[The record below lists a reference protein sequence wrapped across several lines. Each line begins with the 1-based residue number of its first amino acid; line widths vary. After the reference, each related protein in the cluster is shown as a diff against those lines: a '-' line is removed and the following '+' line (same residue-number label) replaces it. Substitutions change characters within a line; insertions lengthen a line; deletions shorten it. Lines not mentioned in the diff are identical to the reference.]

1 MRQSALFAIK
11 NAAICV
17 LLLAMAG
24 AGARAQYAYTGDDW
38 TLDRGSATV
47 DTLNNGLALRQGYN
61 AFTDSANN
69 PLHAVRRWVW
79 PATADIAA
87 QTGSVGGNYSLST
100 DNYNPN
106 DLPANKVVESNGQ
119 QAADAIAVWNGNDF
133 GIPVPANRVPYG
145 GFSYITDPTNA
156 NSFDYGVAVPVLQN
170 IEDGNGNAVSATTLE
185 ALPYVTSDIYS
196 NVQKALVADDNN
208 TAEWSMG
215 TPTLPTLTAN
225 QYVKVEYEVQV
236 WSPGDGTITQVNGNN
251 VVHPDLQHA
260 FVRVSWNNTV
270 VGGALN
276 YGSGAAGAG
285 GINDPDY
292 SRIFMVNL
300 SGGPGWR
307 TVGAYASGN
316 QTAAVQPALF
326 PYLSSTPGNQ
336 LVVSLYRLTPDNP
349 NDTTIYTNPPLV
361 TADAVRF
368 VPVSVQLYTNGVTPV
383 ANTTNMG
390 PISAIGRI
398 LAPVVSSKNVATG
411 LGVDAN
417 DPSANQN
424 IWFAAREETIPTTT
438 TTIVDPTQTN
448 LTANNDPF
456 ASQTAPVFYCLS
468 NVDEAVG
475 AGTTI
480 TNLPSISRVRWRYVA
495 TPDAGTGT
503 CIASPLLANV
513 RCRDGVVRPMVYF
526 VTTNAS
532 GSLGHIYALDPL
544 GNNPFDNFDGKGVVD
559 PGDLSTR
566 TTNAYWVYPS
576 VRWIT
581 NSSGGITTTVNGTN
595 APPNAPAGWDDPN
608 YTVPLNLG
616 GYSRTGY
623 PTATFGADQA
633 IPYYDGDIVTNT
645 AANAATTPYV
655 TRTDTQI
662 TLGGM
667 AWAPILVNDPS
678 NTAGAQELIVG
689 SQAVTSSNTLQGR
702 LWAFDAGGRGDFGTI
717 NVTEVDNNVT
727 PVTTTTA
734 TIPTPGTTQRLW
746 TWPHFG
752 ADAFHRVNG
761 DTAGGYTQTFNI
773 PDETPIGLISGSPTF
788 DPNYPGTEQ
797 PVMFGTSD
805 GRVYAVLPYHDS
817 FQSIN
822 ANNQAVYDNSIREYW
837 TYPGISVS
845 GLGAGISSLAT
856 FVSSKTSARYLVFTS
871 DLPDGSGGRV
881 YEIPEATVTG
891 PLGSQVPATAGLTWV
906 YPPSTNPPAVDP
918 NNPNTTAPLAPG
930 FGPSAPIVVNS
941 TTVNVLSANLIPY
954 DMVYAVQN
962 DGTVDAIEADPAGD
976 GNGTTP
982 LLYSTSPAFTNTTT
996 CTPTATQIIAQ
1007 QGMLNNTPLA
1017 TVANNSF
1024 PAVMFADD
1032 GGAISAIGMN
1042 AIDDGTGTGTT
1053 LLPALWQ
1060 YSDSSTS
1067 RIATASLSNGYI
1079 VEGDEGGQ
1087 LRAYSNG
1094 LGNGTTETVPP
1105 SEALGNSTDA
1115 TIDLRLLDYYAQPD
1129 WKNFM
1134 QPAGT
1139 AGAETPA
1146 VGTTGNYLGARPIGS
1161 TQLPRNGVPADWGDT
1176 LYLAAWGVYHAQ
1188 PEGTQAGTGKIEQGL
1203 TPPRITVTF
1212 RVLQP
1217 GSARSVLITVPAEL
1231 TNAANNGWPA
1241 DTAALGTNFSIAGW
1255 DNTLQAVQLLTG
1267 PTQNVFPWVATY
1279 SLVIKPDAQN
1289 PFTPGLAG
1297 VRVAAQAHIQQT
1309 ILIQQQGQPN
1319 VTEDARR
1326 DSEILRAGQHDYV
1339 GFTQTDGNGNWFA
1352 GTPNN
1357 RALRGRAR
1365 PVFITNPLALTTAGT
1380 NPANTAVGINNVAD
1394 NTGTP
1399 ETMGWAGSVQLAVN
1413 NLQDLFGNGA
1423 SVGYPGTIAYKA
1435 LLAPLDLVPDGSSV
1449 TYQGLNSAG
1458 ARVPALYAMDRS
1470 AYYEVTGN
1478 ALRYQVNVPQFN
1490 WYGGSNAVMN
1500 PLPWETMPGNGVDS
1514 ADYPAIP
1521 STAVKVTDPSGA
1533 NVVVS
1538 NGVLTPP
1545 TQPAGDPNVADRIL
1559 SPVPLT
1565 LQLNVPKYQPANV
1578 NAGIATFNGVSIG
1591 DSYTDIAG
1599 TVLGAAG
1606 NPVYGPML
1614 TYGNGGLSTNIN
1626 AASFPALGYVGQNFQ
1641 VNVVL
1646 PGQVTNLPPNG
1657 FRRAAPS
1664 RDFTSTV
1671 CVAPDFK
1678 MKIAQGA
1685 IDLGSEPAGAGY
1697 SSAAGGT
1704 YSLPFEPTGVGAY
1717 TNSISPWDGTATNQI
1732 GKYFQP
1738 FTLQSDS
1745 NVNLVDLRIA
1755 KLFGLPGAAINGDSL
1770 ATSPYQTGANGVAVS
1785 ARMQSDEVDQTLSP
1799 WLLATPFGLAGS
1811 NASGPG
1817 LGNIGLV
1824 SSFDHASLSDSQT
1837 SAVSLYPIPGA
1848 AWPGGQAPYP
1858 SLHKPLPGD
1867 PSGTIATVPD
1877 VPHNYTGVQLPSP
1890 EIGVA
1895 VPYGTPV
1902 GTYTGRLI
1910 AYEDELPIQ
1919 WQAWLSTLRG
1929 STTGLPVNN
1938 DGILNTSSISA
1949 VQGLTDPTG
1958 TVNAGILEPVSNA
1971 VPIQVKVIENRLT
1984 NGVTPGSLSQMDLVN
1999 PLLAFTSASGGQP
2012 GPYNTSPALAYVP
2025 GGTNQATAPS
2035 NLVCFWSSSRNT
2047 AAGTAQE
2054 NLDASQIVLPYA
2066 VFSYAGANGQTQFVR
2081 GDAVTAGGTAVNTQ
2095 WWSTPQQLLTLTSGL
2110 ATTFFPSTGDSGI
2123 SGTPSIDTL
2132 RFADPAVTQTVDVN
2146 SVGAATTPGSD
2157 PLGYIFYRGQV
2168 DKSVGGQQSIDH
2180 RLLYQTLNGA
2190 TPQGT
2195 PIAYPNDP
2203 SLPAATPVPVA
2214 LNFTQADA
2222 ARGTSAQQMV
2232 YVFYGTGSAG
2242 AAHLY
2247 YNVNAYTNNGAT
2259 LNAGGTPVT
2268 TDGWITS
2275 GAANDPRLGAQVL
2288 PLPAAVTSATHP
2300 TVVYR
2305 QVVVHN
2311 PFDPANPQ
2319 DLRRIDCLDVYFSGK
2334 VRGRSGVR
2342 LLMVRFGIYRGENYG
2357 SGMPVMKMGQLFVVP
2372 LPPVVS
2378 ELAEQHGDA
2387 NTWAGRDS
2395 GWYTGVPSPIVVQ
2408 LEHFDS
2414 TTSSYSG
2421 LINLNAPAGS
2431 TVPAQGQFDPA
2442 SGDIFYQVLST
2453 SATTGATVNNTNGQ
2467 PLLQGGAMV
2476 VNPGAGT
2483 VSFPNIAP
2491 SPNDRLLV
2499 SYIPEIRDLS
2509 VARNDSNIIPG
2520 GGYGAYGANI
2530 PATLLPQVWN
2540 RVTGDA
2546 FGPVATMDT
2555 SANPR
2560 QQYTAPAVVF
2570 SANGQY
2576 LPPSGGIMP
2585 VDRLWVVYRK
2595 TDLGGAQTQGLFVKA
2610 LRLMVRLPYPVWLTA
2625 PDANGNQQIQSLTMT
2640 VDPSDPNQA
2649 PLNGPY
2655 EVDWARGR
2663 IYFTTADAGRIIDVS
2678 YTGSVGGGAGNSG
2691 KLVYRIAWGDEV
2703 STNPDYEYA
2712 VVNGEPVIQDGTGN
2726 TVRDVT
2732 TPETSVPMAYR
2743 VNVGQVAA
2751 MADPIVSRLW
2761 LFWSGTAFG
2770 STDLY
2775 QEAYA
2780 PRLYPDTPSQH

>member
-1 MRQSALFAIK
+1 M
-11 NAAICV
+11 
-17 LLLAMAG
+17 
-24 AGARAQYAYTGDDW
+24 
-38 TLDRGSATV
+38 
-47 DTLNNGLALRQGYN
+47 
-61 AFTDSANN
+61 
-69 PLHAVRRWVW
+69 
-79 PATADIAA
+79 
-87 QTGSVGGNYSLST
+87 
-100 DNYNPN
+100 
-106 DLPANKVVESNGQ
+106 
-119 QAADAIAVWNGNDF
+119 
-133 GIPVPANRVPYG
+133 
-145 GFSYITDPTNA
+145 
-156 NSFDYGVAVPVLQN
+156 
-170 IEDGNGNAVSATTLE
+170 
-185 ALPYVTSDIYS
+185 
-196 NVQKALVADDNN
+196 
-208 TAEWSMG
+208 
-215 TPTLPTLTAN
+215 
-225 QYVKVEYEVQV
+225 
-236 WSPGDGTITQVNGNN
+236 
-251 VVHPDLQHA
+251 
-260 FVRVSWNNTV
+260 
-270 VGGALN
+270 
-276 YGSGAAGAG
+276 
-285 GINDPDY
+285 
-292 SRIFMVNL
+292 
-300 SGGPGWR
+300 
-307 TVGAYASGN
+307 
-316 QTAAVQPALF
+316 
-326 PYLSSTPGNQ
+326 
-336 LVVSLYRLTPDNP
+336 
-349 NDTTIYTNPPLV
+349 
-361 TADAVRF
+361 
-368 VPVSVQLYTNGVTPV
+368 
-383 ANTTNMG
+383 
-390 PISAIGRI
+390 
-398 LAPVVSSKNVATG
+398 
-411 LGVDAN
+411 
-417 DPSANQN
+417 
-424 IWFAAREETIPTTT
+424 
-438 TTIVDPTQTN
+438 
-448 LTANNDPF
+448 
-456 ASQTAPVFYCLS
+456 
-468 NVDEAVG
+468 
-475 AGTTI
+475 
-480 TNLPSISRVRWRYVA
+480 
-495 TPDAGTGT
+495 
-503 CIASPLLANV
+503 
-513 RCRDGVVRPMVYF
+513 
-526 VTTNAS
+526 
-532 GSLGHIYALDPL
+532 
-544 GNNPFDNFDGKGVVD
+544 
-559 PGDLSTR
+559 
-566 TTNAYWVYPS
+566 
-576 VRWIT
+576 
-581 NSSGGITTTVNGTN
+581 
-595 APPNAPAGWDDPN
+595 
-608 YTVPLNLG
+608 
-616 GYSRTGY
+616 
-623 PTATFGADQA
+623 
-633 IPYYDGDIVTNT
+633 
-645 AANAATTPYV
+645 
-655 TRTDTQI
+655 
-662 TLGGM
+662 
-667 AWAPILVNDPS
+667 
-678 NTAGAQELIVG
+678 
-689 SQAVTSSNTLQGR
+689 
-702 LWAFDAGGRGDFGTI
+702 
-717 NVTEVDNNVT
+717 
-727 PVTTTTA
+727 
-734 TIPTPGTTQRLW
+734 
-746 TWPHFG
+746 
-752 ADAFHRVNG
+752 
-761 DTAGGYTQTFNI
+761 
-773 PDETPIGLISGSPTF
+773 
-788 DPNYPGTEQ
+788 
-797 PVMFGTSD
+797 
-805 GRVYAVLPYHDS
+805 
-817 FQSIN
+817 
-822 ANNQAVYDNSIREYW
+822 
-837 TYPGISVS
+837 
-845 GLGAGISSLAT
+845 
-856 FVSSKTSARYLVFTS
+856 
-871 DLPDGSGGRV
+871 
-881 YEIPEATVTG
+881 
-891 PLGSQVPATAGLTWV
+891 
-906 YPPSTNPPAVDP
+906 
-918 NNPNTTAPLAPG
+918 
-930 FGPSAPIVVNS
+930 
-941 TTVNVLSANLIPY
+941 
-954 DMVYAVQN
+954 
-962 DGTVDAIEADPAGD
+962 
-976 GNGTTP
+976 
-982 LLYSTSPAFTNTTT
+982 
-996 CTPTATQIIAQ
+996 
-1007 QGMLNNTPLA
+1007 
-1017 TVANNSF
+1017 
-1024 PAVMFADD
+1024 
-1032 GGAISAIGMN
+1032 
-1042 AIDDGTGTGTT
+1042 
-1053 LLPALWQ
+1053 
-1060 YSDSSTS
+1060 
-1067 RIATASLSNGYI
+1067 
-1079 VEGDEGGQ
+1079 
-1087 LRAYSNG
+1087 
-1094 LGNGTTETVPP
+1094 
-1105 SEALGNSTDA
+1105 
-1115 TIDLRLLDYYAQPD
+1115 
-1129 WKNFM
+1129 
-1134 QPAGT
+1134 
-1139 AGAETPA
+1139 
-1146 VGTTGNYLGARPIGS
+1146 
-1161 TQLPRNGVPADWGDT
+1161 
-1176 LYLAAWGVYHAQ
+1176 
-1188 PEGTQAGTGKIEQGL
+1188 
-1203 TPPRITVTF
+1203 
-1212 RVLQP
+1212 
-1217 GSARSVLITVPAEL
+1217 
-1231 TNAANNGWPA
+1231 
-1241 DTAALGTNFSIAGW
+1241 
-1255 DNTLQAVQLLTG
+1255 
-1267 PTQNVFPWVATY
+1267 
-1279 SLVIKPDAQN
+1279 
-1289 PFTPGLAG
+1289 
-1297 VRVAAQAHIQQT
+1297 
-1309 ILIQQQGQPN
+1309 
-1319 VTEDARR
+1319 
-1326 DSEILRAGQHDYV
+1326 
-1339 GFTQTDGNGNWFA
+1339 
-1352 GTPNN
+1352 
-1357 RALRGRAR
+1357 
-1365 PVFITNPLALTTAGT
+1365 
-1380 NPANTAVGINNVAD
+1380 
-1394 NTGTP
+1394 
-1399 ETMGWAGSVQLAVN
+1399 
-1413 NLQDLFGNGA
+1413 
-1423 SVGYPGTIAYKA
+1423 
-1435 LLAPLDLVPDGSSV
+1435 
-1449 TYQGLNSAG
+1449 
-1458 ARVPALYAMDRS
+1458 
-1470 AYYEVTGN
+1470 
-1478 ALRYQVNVPQFN
+1478 RYQVNVPQFN